1 MNPLM
6 HSSIEWFHQLNYCFI
21 AIGVVLVATMLFCVW
36 GTLHNISQ
44 GYRSRRWLLAVALMA
59 LGAVAGLSITMLG
72 IKGEWDLRSTT
83 FDEEAV
89 EEEVVWSRR
98 IVAFERDA
106 DSLTTGV
113 ADATVTNFLFYK
125 RASVS
130 YRKMAS
136 YVVMED
142 RSGNGGLVEAS
153 YPTTGTVV
161 FEDASAEDARVEEVE
176 TRRVRVKGHW
186 LGNDFEYFDVTTDE
200 RRIHVPEGTLDMAR
214 IADADEGEE
223 GEAE

>member
-1 MNPLM
+1 MNPPM
-6 HSSIEWFHQLNYCFI
+6 YSSIEWFHQLNFCFI
-21 AIGVVLVATMLFCVW
+21 AVGAVLVVTMLFCVW
-36 GTLHNISQ
+36 GTFYNISQ

-72 IKGEWDLRSTT
+72 IKGEWDLQSTT
-83 FDEEAV
+83 FDKEAV

-98 IVAFERDA
+98 IIAFERDV
-106 DSLTTGV
+106 DSLTSGV

-176 TRRVRVKGHW
+176 TRKVRVKGHW

-200 RRIHVPEGTLDMAR
+200 RRIHVPEGTLEMAR

>member
-1 MNPLM
+1 MNPTM
-6 HSSIEWFHQLNYCFI
+6 HSSIEGFHQFNLSFI

-36 GTLHNISQ
+36 GTFYNLSQ
-44 GYRSRRWLLAVALMA
+44 GHRSKRWRLKVALMA

-72 IKGEWDLRSTT
+72 IKGEWDLQSTT

-98 IVAFERDA
+98 IIAFERD
-106 DSLTTGV
+106 DSLATGV
-113 ADATVTNFLFYK
+113 ADATVANFLFYK
-125 RASVS
+125 RAFVS
-130 YRKMAS
+130 HRKMAS

-153 YPTTGTVV
+153 YPTTGTLV
-161 FEDASAEDARVEEVE
+161 FEDASAEDARVEGVE
-176 TRRVRVKGHW
+176 IRKVRVKGHW
-186 LGNDFEYFDVTTDE
+186 LGNDFEYFNVIKDE
-200 RRIHVPEGTLDMAR
+200 HRIHVPEGALDMAR